1 MTPRETDQRDE
12 IVPRGPR
19 TGAIVRRLLRYARP
33 HAGLVT
39 LTALCAL
46 AGVGL
51 SLWVPVLIGDA
62 VDALVGAG
70 DVDWEFLAWSVR
82 TIALV
87 ALGVAAFQWAQGYAS
102 NRLSYETVRDLRN
115 AAYDKL
121 HRLPVSYLDTHGAG
135 DLISRIVND
144 ADAVGDGILQGV
156 QQLLTGIVTIV
167 GTLLFMLTVSPEMTV
182 VVVLLTPIS
191 MLGAWA
197 IAHFSQ
203 KTFAAQQQIQGRL
216 SAYTEEHV
224 GVQRLLNLYGRQV
237 EERDGFGAINGEL
250 YQVGERAQFIGSLT
264 NPGTRFVNNLVYAGV
279 AAAGCCC
286 VVTGIPGTLTVG
298 GVQSF
303 LSYATQYTKPFNEIS
318 GVLAQVQTAL
328 AGAERLFGLIDAP
341 EQEPD
346 APDARALPEQ
356 ARGEVAF
363 RGVTFGYDPKKPVLH
378 NVSWHASPGER
389 IAVVGPT
396 GCGKTTLINLLLRF
410 YDVDEG
416 AVLVDGADVRSLKRA
431 SLRGAFGMVLQDT
444 WLFEGTVR
452 ENIAY
457 GCPAATDEQVQEA
470 ARRAFA
476 DGFIEQLPNGYD
488 TVIGGAST
496 QLSQGQCQLLCIAR
510 VMLRDPSV
518 LVLDEATSSI
528 DTRTEV
534 LVQAAFDAMVAGR
547 TSIIVAHRL
556 STIRHATRILAMKDG
571 HIVEQGTHEELLAA
585 GGLYAQLYRAQW
597 AQEEAEASATE

>member
-1 MTPRETDQRDE
+1 MSDKRASN
-12 IVPRGPR
+12 

-33 HAGLVT
+33 HAGLVA
-39 LTALCAL
+39 LTAVCAL
-46 AGVGL
+46 VSVAL
-51 SLWVPVLIGDA
+51 SLWVPVLIGEA

-70 DVDWEFLAWSVR
+70 DVDWVALGDEVR
-82 TIALV
+82 TIVLV
-87 ALGVAAFQWAQGYAS
+87 AAGVAVFQWAQGYAS

-115 AAYDKL
+115 HAFDKL
-121 HRLPVSYLDTHGAG
+121 HRLPVSYLDSHGSG

-144 ADAVGDGILQGV
+144 ADAVGDGLLQGV
-156 QQLLTGIVTIV
+156 QQLLTGIVTVV
-167 GTLLFMLTVSPEMTV
+167 GTLLFMLVVSPAMTV
-182 VVVLLTPIS
+182 VVVLLTPLS
-191 MLGAWA
+191 MVAAWA

-203 KTFAAQQQIQGRL
+203 TTFAAQQRIQGEL
-216 SAYTEEHV
+216 SGFADERI
-224 GVQRLLNLYGRQV
+224 GVQRLVNLYGQQGQ
-237 EERDGFGAINGEL
+237 EQAGFGAINAEL
-250 YQVGERAQFIGSLT
+250 YEVGERAQFVGSLT

-279 AAAGCCC
+279 AAAGCLC
-286 VVTGIPGTLTVG
+286 VVTGFPGPLTVG

-341 EQEPD
+341 EEEPD
-346 APDARALPEQ
+346 APDAQTLPER
-356 ARGEVAF
+356 ARGEVSF
-363 RGVTFGYDPKKPVLH
+363 EHVTFGYEPDKPVLH
-378 NVSWHASPGER
+378 DVTWHADPGER

-410 YDVDEG
+410 YDVDQG
-416 AVLVDGADVRSLKRA
+416 AVLVDGVDVRELRRA

-444 WLFEGTVR
+444 WLFQGTVR

-457 GCPAATDEQVQEA
+457 GCPDATDEEVQEA
-470 ARRAFA
+470 ACKAFA
-476 DGFIEQLPNGYD
+476 DGFIQQLPHGYD
-488 TVIGGAST
+488 TVIGGPST

-528 DTRTEV
+528 DTRTEL

-556 STIRHATRILAMKDG
+556 STIRNATRILAMKDG
-571 HIVEQGTHEELLAA
+571 RIVEQGTHEELLAA
-585 GGLYAQLYRAQW
+585 DGLYATLYNSQFAH
-597 AQEEAEASATE
+597 E